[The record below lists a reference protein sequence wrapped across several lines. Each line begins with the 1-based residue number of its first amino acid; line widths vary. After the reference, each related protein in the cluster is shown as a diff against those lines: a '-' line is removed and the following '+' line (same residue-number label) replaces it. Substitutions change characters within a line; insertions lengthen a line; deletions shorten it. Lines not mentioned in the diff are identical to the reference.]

1 MGTDIR
7 QPALNKNKLLANY
20 TKPAKLVDSQWLFH
34 KLKRL
39 CSYNNH
45 KTTTP
50 EREETYPMLSVHDVF
65 VPNSQ
70 PIHTYVDRSES
81 QIEEKLKD
89 AFEIRNMVVSV
100 SGPSKSGKTVLV
112 KRVVNGD
119 YLIPISGSAIKSS
132 QDLWEKVLAW
142 MEAPSEVSYS
152 DSTEYGG
159 SANAE
164 GGGKIGIPFV
174 AEGQA
179 KGGATVSAS
188 KKMENTKTVKID
200 PQIQVTKEIS
210 DSDFV
215 IFIDDFHYIDRSLQ
229 IDIAKQVKTAA
240 ENGVKICIASVPH
253 RSEDVVRANSELRGR
268 LSAIDLSYWSVSELE
283 QIGKIGFPL
292 LNIDLASS
300 AVNRLA
306 KEAFGSPQLM
316 QSLCLSLCLEKMIR
330 KEQEKPVRIEI
341 NEKDFRGIFERTSAQ
356 TNYSKV
362 LNVMH
367 DGPKERGQERKTF
380 EFIDG
385 STGDVYRSILL
396 AIKSDSAS
404 LALKYDEIMDR
415 IKRICKDSSPVGS
428 SVTTSLSKMYELV
441 DTISSSMVIEW
452 DENILDIVDPYFLFY
467 LRGSREIDRL
477 GGLE

>member
-1 MGTDIR
+1 
-7 QPALNKNKLLANY
+7 
-20 TKPAKLVDSQWLFH
+20 
-34 KLKRL
+34 
-39 CSYNNH
+39 
-45 KTTTP
+45 
-50 EREETYPMLSVHDVF
+50 
-65 VPNSQ
+65 
-70 PIHTYVDRSES
+70 
-81 QIEEKLKD
+81 
-89 AFEIRNMVVSV
+89 
-100 SGPSKSGKTVLV
+100 
-112 KRVVNGD
+112 
-119 YLIPISGSAIKSS
+119 
-132 QDLWEKVLAW
+132 
-142 MEAPSEVSYS
+142 
-152 DSTEYGG
+152 
-159 SANAE
+159 
-164 GGGKIGIPFV
+164 
-174 AEGQA
+174 
-179 KGGATVSAS
+179 
-188 KKMENTKTVKID
+188 
-200 PQIQVTKEIS
+200 
-210 DSDFV
+210 
-215 IFIDDFHYIDRSLQ
+215 
-229 IDIAKQVKTAA
+229 
-240 ENGVKICIASVPH
+240 
-253 RSEDVVRANSELRGR
+253 
-268 LSAIDLSYWSVSELE
+268 
-283 QIGKIGFPL
+283 
-292 LNIDLASS
+292 
-300 AVNRLA
+300 
-306 KEAFGSPQLM
+306 
-316 QSLCLSLCLEKMIR
+316 MIR